1 MKKILSISLLFF
13 SLCAFA
19 QSDSTRQVDSTMV
32 LMDSV
37 ELKIVELPDST
48 AIAVPDGK
56 AVSKEIDPA
65 GGSIV
70 SDDGRVELIFPE
82 GALSAATT
90 ISIQP
95 ILNLI
100 PNGNGKGYRF
110 EPSGIQFQKPVQI
123 IFHYSDEENAI
134 CPALLKFMAIQHN
147 DGKWEYT
154 DFDDWDSTTKS
165 LKGFISHFS
174 AVVNGNLAELYPR
187 EITLKVN
194 SSHTFSLNIV
204 QTSNQTPSNEDE
216 LMPLPRLAP
225 LNKYQAVWLV
235 NESVNGTPKLG
246 TVTPKENKSQA
257 IYAAPRLL
265 PLDYLVTVKLK
276 AALYID
282 GEKITRAGKRQGKM
296 ITMGKTLADKATFS
310 STVNLYDEYD
320 VKIEGLWDN
329 TNLGPFTQKW
339 KDESSFKLR
348 VGKDPGISDISNST
362 YTLIKENFTNN
373 RCQFNYLNKETCKG
387 PIHVSGIVGVGLSGG
402 SASTAVTALVEFVK
416 VPWEIPNLQITCPH
430 GSVPTMALPSFP
442 AIPHKMKFGL
452 KTGTFNEE
460 YSEAADFLPG
470 GKITITL
477 RQITEE

>member
-1 MKKILSISLLFF
+1 MKKILLSLLLFF
-13 SLCAFA
+13 SLTLYA
-19 QSDSTRQVDSTMV
+19 QKDTTEMLD
-32 LMDSV
+32 DSV
-37 ELKIVELPDST
+37 EVQTVMLPDST
-48 AIAVPDGK
+48 AIGAPDGK
-56 AVSKEIDPA
+56 AVSKEIGPA

-82 GALSAATT
+82 GALTSTKN

-95 ILNLI
+95 ITNLI
-100 PNGNGKGYRF
+100 PNGNGKGYQF

-123 IFHYSDEENAI
+123 IFHYSDEENDI
-134 CPALLKFMAIQHN
+134 CPALLKFMAIQDN
-147 DGKWEYT
+147 DGRWEYM
-154 DFDDWDSTTKS
+154 DYDDWDSTTKS
-165 LKGFISHFS
+165 LKGFINHFS

-204 QTSNQTPSNEDE
+204 QAANQTPSNEDD
-216 LMPLPRLAP
+216 LMPLPVIAP
-225 LNKYQAVWLV
+225 LGKYQAVWLV
-235 NESVNGTPKLG
+235 NESISGTPKLG
-246 TVTPKENKSQA
+246 TVAPKENKSQA
-257 IYAAPRLL
+257 IYTAPRLL
-265 PLDYLVTVKLK
+265 PLDYVVTVKLK

-282 GEKITRAGKRQGKM
+282 AEKITRAGKRKGKM
-296 ITMGKTLADKATFS
+296 ITMGKTLADKVMFS
-310 STVNLYDEYD
+310 STVNLYDEYA

-348 VGKDPGISDISNST
+348 VGKDPGIYDTSNST
-362 YTLIKENFTNN
+362 YTLLKENFTNN

-402 SASTAVTALVEFVK
+402 SASTNVTALVDFVK
-416 VPWEIPNLQITCPH
+416 VPWELPNLQITCPH
-430 GSVPTMALPSFP
+430 GSIPTPVLPSFP

-477 RQITEE
+477 RQITDE